1 MAKYSFEFKKQI
13 IHEYLSSKGG
23 YDFLAQKYGIPQGK
37 ITRNLINNYKWLFKR
52 TEGTAFRGK
61 STSEKTARI
70 MHSLLGEFKLKDIL
84 AVVSFPKASNWN
96 RFWLPIYKNFS
107 FW

>member
-37 ITRNLINNYKWLFKR
+37 IIRNLINNYK
-52 TEGTAFRGK
+52 
-61 STSEKTARI
+61 
-70 MHSLLGEFKLKDIL
+70 
-84 AVVSFPKASNWN
+84 
-96 RFWLPIYKNFS
+96 
-107 FW
+107 